1 MLYFQTNEM
10 QEKITSNYG
19 KVSNQQMV
27 KPQGIYL
34 QDVSQQKIFN
44 ASQILEERIRKRS
57 GQRIVVGVGNTTSL
71 KGFDYFLEMSR
82 LAPAEILFVWAGKK
96 ESFYDTCIAK
106 TNPLK
111 ILYILEN

>member
-1 MLYFQTNEM
+1 M
-10 QEKITSNYG
+10 
-19 KVSNQQMV
+19 
-27 KPQGIYL
+27 
-34 QDVSQQKIFN
+34 
-44 ASQILEERIRKRS
+44 
-57 GQRIVVGVGNTTSL
+57 VGVGNTTSL

-96 ESFYDTCIAK
+96 KASMTLVLQK